1 MPKAKILLVDDVQ
14 GIIDQERAFL
24 DGRDLEISEA
34 LNGLDAL
41 KLVKTEKPNVVFLDL
56 NLPGLNG
63 DAVCKTIKTLPGL
76 ERTAVIIVTGDAE
89 DKSLK
94 RCFQAG
100 CDAYVVKPMTRE
112 SMLEKLDMVLS
123 EQELDEL
130 EAAADVPSG
139 DDAATE

>member
-1 MPKAKILLVDDVQ
+1 MAKPKILLVDDVQ

-24 DGRDLEISEA
+24 TGRDLDIVEA
-34 LNGLDAL
+34 HNGLDAL
-41 KLVKTEKPNVVFLDL
+41 KLVKTERPNVVFLDL

-63 DAVCKTIKTLPGL
+63 DAVCKTVKTLPGM

-123 EQELDEL
+123 EQELDDL
-130 EAAADVPSG
+130 EAAASDSDPG
-139 DDAATE
+139 DTTG

>member
-1 MPKAKILLVDDVQ
+1 MAKPKILLVDDVQ

-24 DGRDLEISEA
+24 AGRDLDIVEA
-34 LNGLDAL
+34 HNGLDAL
-41 KLVKTEKPNVVFLDL
+41 KLVKTERPNVVFLDL

-63 DAVCKTIKTLPGL
+63 DAVCKTVKTLPGM

-100 CDAYVVKPMTRE
+100 CDAYVVKPMTKE

-123 EQELDEL
+123 EQELDDL
-130 EAAADVPSG
+130 EAAASDSDPG
-139 DDAATE
+139 DTTG

>member
-1 MPKAKILLVDDVQ
+1 MAKPKILLVDDVQ

-24 DGRDLEISEA
+24 AGREVEIIEA
-34 LNGLDAL
+34 HNGLDAL
-41 KLVKTEKPNVVFLDL
+41 KVVKQEKPSVVFLDL

-63 DAVCKTIKTLPGL
+63 DAVCKTIKTLPGM
-76 ERTAVIIVTGDAE
+76 ERTAVIIVTGDGE

-100 CDAYVVKPMTRE
+100 CDAYVVKPMTKE

-123 EQELDEL
+123 EQEIDEL
-130 EAAADVPSG
+130 EAAAENSPETSEIPS
-139 DDAATE
+139 